1 MYYFYFYTNWRGGRQ
16 TFLPLQT
23 PPDSSSTCP
32 DLQNSKGRD
41 AKAKE
46 LPVGVAVLRLIPMS
60 FSLVIII
67 LQAAK
72 MEKLINFKVIMHLQQ
87 QLEMYNY
94 KRATFKRQITFNKV
108 AQEHPIV
115 KLLIC
120 NNIP

>member
-1 MYYFYFYTNWRGGRQ
+1 MEGKETNASPTDSPNTWP
-16 TFLPLQT
+16 TLQT
-23 PPDSSSTCP
+23 SR
-32 DLQNSKGRD
+32 GRG
-41 AKAKE
+41 AKDTA

-87 QLEMYNY
+87 QLEMYNC

>member
-1 MYYFYFYTNWRGGRQ
+1 
-16 TFLPLQT
+16 
-23 PPDSSSTCP
+23 
-32 DLQNSKGRD
+32 
-41 AKAKE
+41 
-46 LPVGVAVLRLIPMS
+46 MS

-87 QLEMYNY
+87 QLEIYNC

-108 AQEHPIV
+108 TQEHPIV

>member
-1 MYYFYFYTNWRGGRQ
+1 MYVLFLFLQKLVGRETNVSL
-16 TFLPLQT
+16 T
-23 PPDSSSTCP
+23 DSSSTCP
-32 DLQNSKGRD
+32 DLQTSRGQG
-41 AKAKE
+41 AKDTD

-87 QLEMYNY
+87 QLEMYNC